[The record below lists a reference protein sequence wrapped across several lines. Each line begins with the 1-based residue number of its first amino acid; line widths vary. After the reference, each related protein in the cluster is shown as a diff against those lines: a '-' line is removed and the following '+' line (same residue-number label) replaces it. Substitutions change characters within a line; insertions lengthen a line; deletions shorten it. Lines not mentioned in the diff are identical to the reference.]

1 MTARVSWAQALAWR
15 LGRHHLA
22 PSSTGAPDAPTV
34 VRDLCGVQSQV
45 ASSADQAVRVRRA
58 GTGADGEVDAA
69 LASGRLIRTWAM
81 RGTLHL
87 LTPDDGP
94 AFLSLMAAGRSWTRP
109 SWQSYFGVTPEQ
121 VERMRV
127 LVREAL
133 LAGGPLTREEL
144 IAAVVAHEGH
154 EHLGDALRSGWGT
167 LLKPIAWQGDL
178 CHGPIRGR
186 NVTFQH
192 PTQAAAGWPGIPDP
206 DGAAPVAIEAY
217 LRAYGPA
224 PLDAFSR
231 WLAGGYF
238 GRAQLK
244 RWQAAMGDRIVPV
257 SVDGEAAFVL
267 AEDLDGLLATEPTDE
282 LRLLPG
288 FDQWVLGPGTDA
300 TAILAK
306 ERRTAVSRTAGW
318 IAPIVL
324 RGGRVV
330 GTWSLDGATLAVDWF
345 AEAGRAPS
353 ARAMGAEL
361 RRWSTIAG
369 RPLTLTVGVA
379 ARPK

>member
-1 MTARVSWAQALAWR
+1 MTPRVSWPQALAWR
-15 LGRHHLA
+15 LARHHLA
-22 PSSTGAPDAPTV
+22 PQAPGAPDAATV
-34 VRDLCGVQSQV
+34 VRELCGVQSQV
-45 ASSADQAVRVRRA
+45 PSSADQAIRVRRA
-58 GTGADGEVDAA
+58 GTGTDGEVEAA
-69 LASGRLIRTWAM
+69 LADGRLIRTWAM

-87 LTPDDGP
+87 LTPEDGP
-94 AFLSLMAAGRSWTRP
+94 AFLSLMAAGRSWARP
-109 SWQSYFGVTPEQ
+109 SWQQSFGVTPEQ
-121 VERMRV
+121 VETMRV

-133 LAGGPLTREEL
+133 LADGPLTREEL
-144 IAAVVAHEGH
+144 IAAVTAHEGH
-154 EHLGDALRSGWGT
+154 DHLGDALRSGWGT

-178 CHGPIRGR
+178 CHGPMRGR

-192 PTQAAAGWPGIPDP
+192 PSRASSSWPGIPDP
-206 DGAAPVAIEAY
+206 EEAAPVAIAAY

-231 WLAGGYF
+231 WLAGGTF

-257 SVDGEAAFVL
+257 EVDGDVGYVL
-267 AEDLDGLLATEPTDE
+267 AEDLDGLLAAEPSDG

-300 TAILAK
+300 AAIIDPA
-306 ERRTAVSRTAGW
+306 RRTAVSRTAGW
-318 IAPIVL
+318 ISPVVL
-324 RGGRVV
+324 RGGRVT
-330 GTWSLDGATLAVDWF
+330 GTWSLDGSTLTFDGF

-353 ARAMGAEL
+353 ARALAPEL

-369 RPLTLTVGVA
+369 RRLELVLGTSP
-379 ARPK
+379 RP

>member
-1 MTARVSWAQALAWR
+1 MTVRVSWPQALAWR
-15 LGRHHLA
+15 LARHHLH
-22 PSSTGAPDAPTV
+22 PSVPGAPDAATV

-58 GTGADGEVDAA
+58 GSGSDGEVDAA
-69 LASGRLIRTWAM
+69 LADGRLIRTWAM

-87 LTPDDGP
+87 LTPADGP
-94 AFLSLMAAGRSWTRP
+94 AFLSLMAAGRPWARP
-109 SWQSYFGVTPEQ
+109 SWQRYFGVTPDQ
-121 VERMRV
+121 VERMRE

-154 EHLGDALRSGWGT
+154 DHLGDALRSGWGT

-178 CHGPIRGR
+178 CHGPMRGR

-192 PTQAAAGWPGIPDP
+192 PTQAARGWPGIPDP
-206 DGAAPVAIEAY
+206 EEAAPVAIAAY

-267 AEDLDGLLATEPTDE
+267 AEDLDGLLATEPTDG

-300 TAILAK
+300 AAIIDPA
-306 ERRTAVSRTAGW
+306 RRTAVSRTAGW
-318 IAPIVL
+318 IAPVVL
-324 RGGRVV
+324 RGGRVT
-330 GTWSLDGATLAVDWF
+330 GTWSLDGASLTIDWF

-353 ARAMGAEL
+353 ARALTAEL
-361 RRWSTIAG
+361 KRWSAIAG
-369 RPLTLTVGVA
+369 RPLESVIGA
-379 ARPK
+379 SPRP